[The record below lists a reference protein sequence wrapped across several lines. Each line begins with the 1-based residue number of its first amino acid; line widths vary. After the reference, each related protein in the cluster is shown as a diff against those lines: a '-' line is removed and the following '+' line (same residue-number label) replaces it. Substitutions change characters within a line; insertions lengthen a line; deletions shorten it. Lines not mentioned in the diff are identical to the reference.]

1 MLLYG
6 FTMRKL
12 PFALLL
18 GLALLTGG
26 AAAETKLLRF
36 PDLYQDD
43 VVFTYAGDLWKASA
57 KGGIATRLTAHPGL
71 EIFAKF
77 SPDGQWIAFTGQY
90 DGDEQVYVMPA
101 AGGIP
106 RQLTYYPARGPL
118 PFRWG
123 FDNIVMGW
131 TPDGKQVVFRS
142 LRDHFS
148 VANGRLY
155 TVPREG
161 GLPKALPMPVSG
173 AGDLSPDGSKVVY
186 SPLDRDFRTWKRYQG
201 GWAQDLY
208 TFDLKTYRTGPVS
221 HSPRTERDPMWIG
234 GRIYFASDRTGK
246 LNLYEF
252 DPANGKTRPLTEFK
266 EWDVRWPSKAN
277 DGRIV
282 YELDGE
288 LQIISVKPGS
298 KPRPLRIQVPYDGVA
313 SRPAPRNVSDRIG
326 TIGLSPKGERVLLT
340 ARGDIFTVPV
350 EHGPIRNLTKSSG
363 ANDKWPTWSP
373 DGSRI
378 AFLSD
383 RSGEEEL
390 YLINQDGSG
399 ALEQLTTN
407 GHEMRYRPQWSP
419 DGGKIAFSN
428 KDGELWVLTVAG
440 KSLRR
445 VARDPRGYLQDF
457 EWSPGGGYLV
467 FSLSNRTDNATV
479 NIWSEKEGKIHQ
491 VTSELFDSSH
501 PTWDP
506 EGNYLYFLSVR
517 EYAPLISDL
526 EWNFAGSRNR
536 GIFAMALRKDVPH
549 PFPPRSDEVKIEA
562 QSRKAEKKEAKP
574 EFHVDF
580 DGLESRVARVP
591 LPAANYTGLGA
602 IKGHLIYTRAGN
614 QYYGRES
621 GQQPDLAIYS
631 IADRKES
638 VIAEGIGAVGGSF
651 SGNRL
656 VVRQGE
662 ALNVY
667 DATPKGRDTKKSVNV
682 SNLSVDRVP
691 SLEWS
696 QIFNEVWR
704 RYRDF
709 FYVKNMNGYDWEAL
723 RRQYQPQLEYVGHRY
738 DLNYVMGEMVAE
750 LNVSHAY
757 IDGGD
762 FDIPKRTPV
771 ALPGARFE
779 LDEASGRYRISGIF
793 EGQNEEAIY
802 RSPLTEIGVNVKVG
816 DYVLAIDGEDLAA
829 PMNPYRLL
837 RGKADHPVRLLL
849 NSAPDRNGAK
859 EVAVNPLTSEQNLI
873 YLKWI
878 TANRRKVEK
887 LTNGRVGYIHVPDMG
902 ANGIREFIKYYFGQM
917 RKEGIII
924 DDRGN
929 GGGNVSSMLIERL
942 RRTLLA
948 TLFSRNDQFA
958 NTYPQQAF
966 NGSLVCLLNEES
978 ASDGDLFPYMFRKAG
993 LGPLIGKRSWGGV
1006 IGITNRGGLIDGGT
1020 VSVPEFGHA
1029 STDGAWIIEGKGVEP
1044 DIVVENDP
1052 KSVIEGRDPQL
1063 ERGVQEILRRIGEN
1077 PKKLPQRPADPVKT
1091 Q

>member
-1 MLLYG
+1 
-6 FTMRKL
+6 MRKL

-18 GLALLTGG
+18 GLSLLTGG
-26 AAAETKLLRF
+26 AQAQTKLLRF
-36 PDLYQDD
+36 PDLYGNE

-57 KGGIATRLTAHPGL
+57 SGGVAARLTTHPGL

-90 DGDEQVYVMPA
+90 DGDEQIYVIPA
-101 AGGIP
+101 AGGVP
-106 RQLTYYPARGPL
+106 KQLTYYPARGPL
-118 PFRWG
+118 PYRWG

-131 TPDGKQVVFRS
+131 TPDGKGVVFRS

-155 TVPREG
+155 VAPREG
-161 GLPKALPMPVSG
+161 GLPKPLPMPVSG

-208 TFDLKTYRTGPVS
+208 TFDLKTYQIEPVS

-234 GRIYFASDRTGK
+234 GKIYFASDRTGK

-252 DPANGKTRPLTEFK
+252 DPASRRTRPLTEFK

-288 LQIISVKPGS
+288 LQIIDVKPGS
-298 KPRPLRIQVPYDGVA
+298 KPRPIPIQVPYDGVA
-313 SRPAPRNVSDRIG
+313 SRPAPKNVAAQIG

-340 ARGDIFTVPV
+340 ARGDIFTLPV

-373 DGSRI
+373 DGSKI
-378 AFLSD
+378 ALISD

-399 ALEQLTTN
+399 ALDQLTTN

-419 DGGKIAFSN
+419 DGRKIAFSN
-428 KDGELWVLTVAG
+428 KDGELYVLTIAD
-440 KSLRR
+440 KSLRH
-445 VARDPRGYLQDF
+445 VARDPRGNLRDF
-457 EWSPGGGYLV
+457 EWSPDSGYLS
-467 FSLSNRTDNATV
+467 FSLSNRTDNTTI
-479 NIWSEKEGKIHQ
+479 NIWSEKENKLRQ
-491 VTSELFDSSH
+491 VTGELFDSTQ
-501 PTWDP
+501 PVWDP

-517 EYAPLISDL
+517 EYAPLLSDL
-526 EWNFAGSRNR
+526 EWNFAGARNR
-536 GIFAMALRKDVPH
+536 GIFAMALRTDTPH

-562 QSRKAEKKEAKP
+562 KPEKKEAKP
-574 EFHVDF
+574 EFRIDF
-580 DGLESRVARVP
+580 DGIESRVARVP

-614 QYYGRES
+614 SFYGRDPDR
-621 GQQPDLAIYS
+621 QPDLAIYS
-631 IADRKES
+631 IAERKES
-638 VIAEGIGAVGGSF
+638 VIAEGIAAVGVSF
-651 SGNRL
+651 SGNKL
-656 VVRQGE
+656 VVRQGQ

-667 DATPKGRDTKKSVNV
+667 DATPKGKDTRKSVNV
-682 SNLSVDRVP
+682 SNLGVDRVP

-696 QIFNEVWR
+696 QIFHEVWR

-709 FYVKNMNGYDWEAL
+709 FYVKNMNGYDWDAL

-762 FDIPKRTPV
+762 FDIPRRTPV

-779 LDEASGRYRISGIF
+779 LDEASGRYRIGRIF

-802 RSPLTEIGVNVKVG
+802 RSPLTEIGVNAKVG

-829 PMNPYRLL
+829 PTNPYKLL
-837 RGKADHPVRLLL
+837 RGKTDHPVHLLL
-849 NSAPDRNGAK
+849 NGSPDKNGAR

-873 YLKWI
+873 YLEWV
-878 TANRRKVEK
+878 TANRHKVEK
-887 LTNGRVGYIHVPDMG
+887 LTGGRVGYIHVPDMG

-917 RKEGIII
+917 RKEGVII

-929 GGGNVSSMLIERL
+929 GGGNVSSMLVERL

-948 TLFSRNDQFA
+948 TVFSRNDEFA

-1006 IGITNRGGLIDGGT
+1006 VGITNRGGLIDGGT
-1020 VSVPEFGHA
+1020 VNVPEFAHA

-1044 DIVVENDP
+1044 DIVVDNDP

-1063 ERGVQEILRRIGEN
+1063 ERGVQEILKRIEQN
-1077 PKKLPQRPADPVKT
+1077 PKTLPNRPADPVKT